1 MAPYLKYTE
10 EKMNYYMLLRVV
22 TDVVTEGLREIFKQ
36 EWDNRYK
43 TSLGEW
49 KDTPD
54 DGKNFCTIIRP
65 QSRKK
70 KRYLLETIEKGNR
83 AEWDSSVLCYA
94 ILNCDSPDN
103 LNPRIKSNVG
113 DLRYLRN
120 ELAHWSTVEISNE
133 YFRTKI
139 SKIKNA
145 FHELGLREP
154 EIPGPEIGFSPEEFI
169 AALEEL
175 GDIKKKVEE
184 LEKKFVRKLTTV

>member
-1 MAPYLKYTE
+1 MAPYLKYSE
-10 EKMNYYMLLRVV
+10 ERMNYSRLVQVV
-22 TDVVTEGLREIFKQ
+22 THVVTEGLREIFKQ

-43 TSLGEW
+43 IDLGEW

-54 DGKNFCTIIRP
+54 DGKNFCTILRRQPRGINH
-65 QSRKK
+65 
-70 KRYLLETIEKGNR
+70 YLLKTIEKGNR
-83 AEWDSSVLCYA
+83 AEWDCSMLCYA

-103 LNPRIKSNVG
+103 RNLRIKSNVG
-113 DLRYLRN
+113 DLRDLRN
-120 ELAHWSTVEISNE
+120 ELVHWPTVEISNE

-184 LEKKFVRKLTTV
+184 LEKKFVRKLTTF

>member
-10 EKMNYYMLLRVV
+10 EKMNYCMLLRVV
-22 TDVVTEGLREIFKQ
+22 AYVIPEGLRKIFKQ
-36 EWDNRYK
+36 EWDNRYEK
-43 TSLGEW
+43 ILGEW

-54 DGKNFCTIIRP
+54 DGKIFCRIIRR
-65 QSRKK
+65 QSRMIN
-70 KRYLLETIEKGNR
+70 RYLLETIEKGNR

-120 ELAHWSTVEISNE
+120 ELAHWPTVEISNE
-133 YFRTKI
+133 YFLTKI
-139 SKIKNA
+139 SKIKIA

-154 EIPGPEIGFSPEEFI
+154 EIPGPEIGFSLEEFI
-169 AALEEL
+169 AAQEE
-175 GDIKKKVEE
+175 
-184 LEKKFVRKLTTV
+184 FR

>member
-1 MAPYLKYTE
+1 MAPLKYSE
-10 EKMNYYMLLRVV
+10 ERMNYSRLLQVV
-22 TDVVTEGLREIFKQ
+22 THVVTEGLREIFKQ

-43 TSLGEW
+43 TDLGEW

-54 DGKNFCTIIRP
+54 DGKNLCTIIGR
-65 QSRKK
+65 QSRGINHF
-70 KRYLLETIEKGNR
+70 LSETIEKGNR
-83 AEWDSSVLCYA
+83 AEWDCSVLCYA
-94 ILNCDSPDN
+94 ILNCDSLDN
-103 LNPRIKSNVG
+103 LNPRIASNVA

-120 ELAHWSTVEISNE
+120 ELVHWPTVEISNE

-154 EIPGPEIGFSPEEFI
+154 EIPGPEIWFSPEEFR

-184 LEKKFVRKLTTV
+184 LEKKFVRKLTTF

>member
-1 MAPYLKYTE
+1 
-10 EKMNYYMLLRVV
+10 MNYSRLVQVV
-22 TDVVTEGLREIFKQ
+22 THVVTEGLREIFKQ

-43 TSLGEW
+43 IDLGEW

-54 DGKNFCTIIRP
+54 DGKNFCTIIRRQP
-65 QSRKK
+65 RGINH
-70 KRYLLETIEKGNR
+70 YLLKTIEKGNR
-83 AEWDSSVLCYA
+83 AEWDCSMLCYA

-103 LNPRIKSNVG
+103 LNLRIKSNVG
-113 DLRYLRN
+113 DLRDLRN
-120 ELAHWSTVEISNE
+120 ELVHWPTVEISNE

-184 LEKKFVRKLTTV
+184 LEKKFVRKLTTF